1 MLTLASLGCLPFAM
15 PDPREGESLECGER
29 WQRLPGLRLPVLS
42 FILFFSSPLC
52 LPLFLCSQR
61 FLALLGGISHSGYL
75 WGTQPC
81 YLASPASDPG
91 SRQHLVLLSPES
103 LFNIISFLLTF
114 IKTNIE
120 LRRVYTPTRDTL
132 HFDIKNKRKQNL
144 NSPNL
149 RPRGERERREKGG
162 KKKEK
167 SILEIFLPSKIRHSL
182 LHITDMSTISSSYNS
197 P

>member
-1 MLTLASLGCLPFAM
+1 MQCQTPEKERALNVEKDGSVSLDSDF
-15 PDPREGESLECGER
+15 
-29 WQRLPGLRLPVLS
+29 LS
-42 FILFFSSPLC
+42 FLCPLLLQSSLSSLVSLFPEVFGLV
-52 LPLFLCSQR
+52 
-61 FLALLGGISHSGYL
+61 GISHSGYL
-75 WGTQPC
+75 WGTQRC
-81 YLASPASDPG
+81 YPTSPSSDPG

-149 RPRGERERREKGG
+149 RPRGERKRREKGG
-162 KKKEK
+162 EKKYPRDIFTFKGP
-167 SILEIFLPSKIRHSL
+167 SLITVYHRHVYNLIFLQFSVK
-182 LHITDMSTISSSYNS
+182 
-197 P
+197 

>member
-1 MLTLASLGCLPFAM
+1 MEKDGSVSLDSDF
-15 PDPREGESLECGER
+15 
-29 WQRLPGLRLPVLS
+29 LS
-42 FILFFSSPLC
+42 FLCPLLLQSSLSSLVSLFPEVFGLV
-52 LPLFLCSQR
+52 
-61 FLALLGGISHSGYL
+61 GISHSGYL

-81 YLASPASDPG
+81 YPTSPSSDPG

-149 RPRGERERREKGG
+149 RPRGERKRREKGG
-162 KKKEK
+162 EKKEK
-167 SILEIFLPSKIRHSL
+167 SILEIFLPSKVHHSL
-182 LHITDMSTISSSYNS
+182 LCITDMSTISSSYNS
-197 P
+197 PWNKCKWKIIPILKVQQNVFIHRM